1 MQSLVKS
8 MSLKN
13 QIAAEAQRL
22 GFSLFGVVEPD
33 SPPHY
38 AVYEGWVDQGKHGE
52 MHYLD
57 SERARERRRNPKLI
71 LSECESILVLG
82 WPYPSPI
89 IQIDA
94 MQINF
99 GRPLGR
105 IAAYAWVEDY
115 HNVLPGKLK
124 ALVEFVESAV
134 GRMVPNRWYTDT
146 GPILERDLAQQAG
159 LGWIGKNTCLIN
171 PQKGSYF
178 LLAEIFLGIKLEPDI
193 PFKADRCGT
202 CTRCIDACPTNCIE
216 ADRTIDAS
224 RCISYLTIELKG
236 AVPRGL
242 RDRIG
247 DWVFGCDICQ
257 QVCPWNQRFALQ
269 DEGSQLY
276 LIPGEVDLISELA
289 LSPQEF
295 NRKFKSSPIK
305 RPKRRGYLRNI
316 AISLGNSSSTT
327 GVGQLL
333 STLQQDPEP
342 LVRGHSAWALG
353 RVDNEQARQGLLAAL
368 SEEKDPFVQEEIR
381 FALEG

>member
-1 MQSLVKS
+1 

-33 SPPHY
+33 SPSHY
-38 AVYEGWVDQGKHGE
+38 AVYERWVDQGKHGE

-57 SERARERRRNPKLI
+57 SERARERRKYPRLI
-71 LSECESILVLG
+71 LPECESILVLG
-82 WPYPSPI
+82 WPYPSPF
-89 IQIDA
+89 IQENALQNNI
-94 MQINF
+94 
-99 GRPLGR
+99 GRPHGR
-105 IAAYAWVEDY
+105 TAAYAWEEDY

-124 ALVEFVESAV
+124 ALVEFVEDSV
-134 GRMVPNRWYTDT
+134 GRTVPNRWYTDT

-178 LLAEIFLGIKLEPDI
+178 LLAEIFLGIDLEPDK
-193 PFKADRCGT
+193 PFEADRCGT

-216 ADRTIDAS
+216 VNRTIDAS

-236 AVPRGL
+236 AIPMDL
-242 RDRIG
+242 REMMG

-257 QVCPWNQRFALQ
+257 EVCPWNQRFASPG
-269 DEGSQLY
+269 EGDQKY

-289 LSPQEF
+289 LSRQAF
-295 NRKFKSSPIK
+295 NRKFKHSPIK
-305 RPKRRGYLRNI
+305 RSKRRGYLRNI
-316 AISLGNSSSTT
+316 AVALGNSSSTA
-327 GVGQLL
+327 GIGQLL
-333 STLQQDPEP
+333 SSLHYDLEP

-353 RVDNEQARQGLLAAL
+353 RIDNEQVRQGLLAAL
-368 SEEKDPFVQEEIR
+368 PNEKDPFVQEEINL
-381 FALEG
+381 ALGG